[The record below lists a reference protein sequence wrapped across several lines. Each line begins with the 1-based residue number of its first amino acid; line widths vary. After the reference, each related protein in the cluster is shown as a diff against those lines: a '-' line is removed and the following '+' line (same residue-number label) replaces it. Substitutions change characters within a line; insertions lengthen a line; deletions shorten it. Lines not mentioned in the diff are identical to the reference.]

1 MREFRAIFR
10 RFERVQRA
18 MMEDRD
24 CCSGLTTAQC
34 HPILELDKAGQTN
47 LRDLASKLNLDPS
60 TLSRTIDSLVQRGLV
75 RREANARDRRYVFLS
90 LTDDG
95 QEICNTIN
103 EQNDRF
109 YDGVLRRMS
118 DEKRGVQLFDELV
131 RSLVEAVSTTTNCS
145 RQDLK

>member
-1 MREFRAIFR
+1 M
-10 RFERVQRA
+10 
-18 MMEDRD
+18 
-24 CCSGLTTAQC
+24 
-34 HPILELDKAGQTN
+34 
-47 LRDLASKLNLDPS
+47 
-60 TLSRTIDSLVQRGLV
+60 QRGLV

-145 RQDLK
+145 REELK